1 MYNSL
6 PMYVYPP
13 VNYRA
18 LFKLYK
24 GLAVKKSDDDSRTV
38 LALFSL
44 EPAPERQSIDK
55 KFLRL
60 RSKKRKMFIV
70 IF

>member
-1 MYNSL
+1 
-6 PMYVYPP
+6 MYVYPP

-38 LALFSL
+38 VALFSQ

-55 KFLRL
+55 KFLR
-60 RSKKRKMFIV
+60 SKKRKMFIV

>member
-38 LALFSL
+38 VALFSQ

-55 KFLRL
+55 KFLR
-60 RSKKRKMFIV
+60 SKKRKMFIV